1 MDEQVK
7 ETGSH
12 EKVQGSRAQVESR
25 QPENLDG
32 SRKSQIL
39 ELILRRRRVAD
50 KRDDDRVKARM
61 GWTTE

>member
-7 ETGSH
+7 DTGSH
-12 EKVQGSRAQVESR
+12 EKVQGSRAQVER
-25 QPENLDG
+25 QQPENLDG

-39 ELILRRRRVAD
+39 ELILRRRRVAG